1 MLLQVVAQ
9 SDVNRM
15 TAQNLAIVF
24 GPNLLWSKNEASLTL
39 IGFVQSC
46 TLLLITHYDDLFV
59 K

>member
-1 MLLQVVAQ
+1 
-9 SDVNRM
+9 M
-15 TAQNLAIVF
+15 TPENLAIVF

-46 TLLLITHYDDLFV
+46 TMLLITRYDDLFI